1 MKGECCAYIDAEASI
16 RFPFRNK
23 LQMLIETLGAN
34 LEKILDPRV
43 VPTCLVFISRYHAQI
58 TVYWSRI
65 AKTILVS
72 EIDGN

>member
-1 MKGECCAYIDAEASI
+1 MEEECCAYIDAEVSI

-43 VPTCLVFISRYHAQI
+43 VPTCLIFIADRNVDYYLKICTEAFGGAGH
-58 TVYWSRI
+58 VY
-65 AKTILVS
+65 V
-72 EIDGN
+72 